1 MKSKHETY
9 PYSSHPNNVF
19 WRACC
24 ICITS
29 QSTSPKNPFSYSRL
43 GHGYAERVSTES
55 DDRDELIKEL
65 LAESF
70 GLRTKAEQLSQYVE
84 SRVAELV
91 HVKKNLHQ
99 YESGQ
104 EHMRLTQEI
113 ATLRAGLEDLNSVR
127 NQLDSENR
135 RLTHENSQLLGSNL
149 ELTAQRDRL
158 RNRSAELERSR
169 AFRLS
174 VRLNRWLKVF
184 GIKDR

>member
-1 MKSKHETY
+1 MRLRFTHTNL
-9 PYSSHPNNVF
+9 H
-19 WRACC
+19 RG
-24 ICITS
+24 TS
-29 QSTSPKNPFSYSRL
+29 QYDWV
-43 GHGYAERVSTES
+43 VSTES

-91 HVKKNLHQ
+91 HAKKSLHQ
-99 YESGQ
+99 HESGQ
-104 EHMRLTQEI
+104 EHIRLNNEI

-158 RNRSAELERSR
+158 RNRYAELERSR

-174 VRLNRWLKVF
+174 TRLNRWLKVF
-184 GIKDR
+184 GFTDR